1 LSKIDG
7 LTYDEIAELRQISK
21 KTVENHMTNA
31 FKYLRQNLAG
41 RK

>member
-31 FKYLRQNLAG
+31 FKYLRKNLAEE
-41 RK
+41 K